1 MEPEFLP
8 QTARRVMKAAKDLTQ
23 SHILSPAKKFADIIN
38 GQAVLDEVRAYVS
51 ESEAINTALVTRL
64 LRAESRVRVLSIA
77 VAILTVAEVFH
88 WILR

>member
-1 MEPEFLP
+1 MNAVKKLI
-8 QTARRVMKAAKDLTQ
+8 QA
-23 SHILSPAKKFADIIN
+23 HILQPAKKLTDTIN

-64 LRAESRVRVLSIA
+64 LRAENRIRALLVA
-77 VAILTVAEVFH
+77 VVILTVAEVLH